1 MRVQCLFFLFG
12 GGIMAEFGY
21 CKKCG
26 SQTWLTVHH
35 WWPKR
40 WFGPNDHTVLL
51 CRGCHDLVEQIIF
64 KKEKQKHGSLTR
76 KGYWKIHSAFIS
88 GQSY

>member
-1 MRVQCLFFLFG
+1 
-12 GGIMAEFGY
+12 MAEFGF

-51 CRGCHDLVEQIIF
+51 CRGCHDLVEQIIL
-64 KKEKQKHGSLTR
+64 KKEKKNHGALPR
-76 KGYWKIHSAFIS
+76 KGYWKIHIAFIS
-88 GQSY
+88 K